1 MRKKT
6 AKTRPGLKI
15 CVVTGIPP
23 LNLLVYKFIQVLEPT
38 VDELVLI
45 TGNYPEKDVFS
56 PKIKLI
62 NIVPD
67 TKKQSLLFRIP
78 KFIFLQLKFAW
89 HLVSNLSQTK
99 TVFFFLEGGL
109 FLFPMLVAKLARKK
123 TIIVATHSSTLI
135 AKQLYK
141 SKNMPRI
148 ISIVE
153 NLNYKLVDKIIIF
166 YPSMLEHFKLE
177 KYTDKIIVAHRHF
190 INFDVFKIEYPL
202 DKRPNI
208 IGFVGRL
215 SKEKGILN
223 FLASIKLLSEKEKS
237 LSFFIV
243 GDGEL
248 RDEVQNYIDKENLG
262 QRVRIIGW
270 VQHEELLPK
279 YFNKMKLMVLPSY
292 TEGLANVILEA
303 MACGTPVLATAV
315 GAIPDVI
322 KDGQNGFL
330 LKNNSSKAIADGI
343 VRALKHPDLEHIA
356 INALVMMKR
365 NYILEETV
373 KRYGIILKA
382 ISLNEELKEKD
393 FN

>member
-1 MRKKT
+1 MRKKI
-6 AKTRPGLKI
+6 ARTRPGLKI

-78 KFIFLQLKFAW
+78 KFIFLQLKFTW
-89 HLVSNLSQTK
+89 NLVKNLSQTK
-99 TVFFFLEGGL
+99 IVFFFLEGGL
-109 FLFPMLVAKLARKK
+109 FLFPMLSAKIARKK

-190 INFDVFKIEYPL
+190 INFDVFKIKYPL

-270 VQHEELLPK
+270 VQHEELPK

-292 TEGLANVILEA
+292 TEGLANVIVEA

-322 KDGQNGFL
+322 KDGQNGFIL
-330 LKNNSSKAIADGI
+330 ENNSPETIANCIKKVLNRDN
-343 VRALKHPDLEHIA
+343 LDQIA
-356 INALVMMKR
+356 TNALSMVKKEYVLEATVERYKDIMI
-365 NYILEETV
+365 NY
-373 KRYGIILKA
+373 
-382 ISLNEELKEKD
+382 
-393 FN
+393 